1 MPPVSRATLTRYV
14 GCMSTSH
21 GSVAESAEAAES
33 GKPVALIT
41 GASRGIG
48 LAIARELSSTHD
60 LILGASS
67 KDSLAD
73 VLAEFPGARPFIAEL
88 TDKDAIARAVA
99 DAGFGGGS
107 GAGGSGE
114 GATASGFDEGADAL
128 PRLDVLVHS
137 AGVADGETVAET
149 PWDVYE
155 RVFSVNVFAVAELT
169 RLLVPALRAA
179 RGQVVT
185 INSGSGYFSGVG
197 AAVYSGSKFAL
208 RAFSDALR
216 EEERGSVRV
225 TSIHPGRV
233 DTDMQVELQA
243 SYGNHDYDGSLYIRP
258 ESVAATVRLAVDATP
273 EAMLENLAIR
283 PVHK

>member
-1 MPPVSRATLTRYV
+1 MT
-14 GCMSTSH
+14 TSN
-21 GSVAESAEAAES
+21 GSD
-33 GKPVALIT
+33 KPVALIT

-48 LAIARELSSTHD
+48 LGIARELASTHE

-67 KDSLAD
+67 EDSLAD

-99 DAGFGGGS
+99 DAGFGGGEGDA
-107 GAGGSGE
+107 GA
-114 GATASGFDEGADAL
+114 
-128 PRLDVLVHS
+128 RLDVLVHS

-155 RVFSVNVFAVAELT
+155 RVFAVNVFAVAELT
-169 RLLVPALRAA
+169 RLLLPALRAA
-179 RGQVVT
+179 GGQVVT

-233 DTDMQVELQA
+233 DTDMQMELQA
-243 SYGNHDYDGSLYIRP
+243 SYGSHDYDGSLYIRP

-273 EAMLENLAIR
+273 EAMIENLAIR

>member
-1 MPPVSRATLTRYV
+1 MT
-14 GCMSTSH
+14 TSH
-21 GSVAESAEAAES
+21 DSD
-33 GKPVALIT
+33 KPVALIT

-48 LAIARELSSTHD
+48 LAIARELASTHE

-67 KDSLAD
+67 EDSLAD

-88 TDKDAIARAVA
+88 TGKDAIARAVA
-99 DAGFGGGS
+99 DAGFGGG
-107 GAGGSGE
+107 GAGGA
-114 GATASGFDEGADAL
+114 GA
-128 PRLDVLVHS
+128 RLDVLVHS

-155 RVFSVNVFAVAELT
+155 RVFAVNVFAVAELT
-169 RLLVPALRAA
+169 RLLLPALRAA
-179 RGQVVT
+179 GGQVVT

-216 EEERGSVRV
+216 EEERGAVRV

-233 DTDMQVELQA
+233 DTDMQMELQA

-273 EAMLENLAIR
+273 EAMIENLAIR

>member
-1 MPPVSRATLTRYV
+1 MTISND
-14 GCMSTSH
+14 SD
-21 GSVAESAEAAES
+21 
-33 GKPVALIT
+33 KPVALIT

-67 KDSLAD
+67 EDSLAD

-99 DAGFGGGS
+99 DAGFGGGAGG
-107 GAGGSGE
+107 GAGSA
-114 GATASGFDEGADAL
+114 GA
-128 PRLDVLVHS
+128 RLDVLVHS

-155 RVFSVNVFAVAELT
+155 RVFAVNVFAVAELT
-169 RLLVPALRAA
+169 RLLLPALRATG
-179 RGQVVT
+179 GQVVT

-233 DTDMQVELQA
+233 DTDMQMELQA
-243 SYGNHDYDGSLYIRP
+243 SYGNNDYDGSLYIRP

-273 EAMLENLAIR
+273 EAMIENLAIR

>member
-1 MPPVSRATLTRYV
+1 MT
-14 GCMSTSH
+14 TSH
-21 GSVAESAEAAES
+21 DSD
-33 GKPVALIT
+33 KPVALIT

-48 LAIARELSSTHD
+48 LAIARELSSTHE

-67 KDSLAD
+67 EDSLAD

-99 DAGFGGGS
+99 DAGFGGDEGDA
-107 GAGGSGE
+107 GAG
-114 GATASGFDEGADAL
+114 AVA
-128 PRLDVLVHS
+128 RLDVLVHS

-155 RVFSVNVFAVAELT
+155 RVFAVNVFAVAELT
-169 RLLVPALRAA
+169 RLLLPALRATG
-179 RGQVVT
+179 GQVVT

-233 DTDMQVELQA
+233 DTDMQMELQA

-273 EAMLENLAIR
+273 EAMIENLAIR

>member
-1 MPPVSRATLTRYV
+1 MT
-14 GCMSTSH
+14 TSH
-21 GSVAESAEAAES
+21 DSD
-33 GKPVALIT
+33 KPVALIT

-48 LAIARELSSTHD
+48 LAIARELSSTHE

-67 KDSLAD
+67 EDSLAD
-73 VLAEFPGARPFIAEL
+73 VLAEFPGARPFIADL
-88 TDKDAIARAVA
+88 SDKDAIARAVA
-99 DAGFGGGS
+99 DAGFGGGAG
-107 GAGGSGE
+107 GAGGA
-114 GATASGFDEGADAL
+114 GA
-128 PRLDVLVHS
+128 RLDVLVHS

-155 RVFSVNVFAVAELT
+155 RVFAVNVFAVAELT
-169 RLLVPALRAA
+169 RLLLPALRAA
-179 RGQVVT
+179 GGQVVT

-216 EEERGSVRV
+216 EEERGAVRV

-233 DTDMQVELQA
+233 DTDMQMELQA

-273 EAMLENLAIR
+273 EAMIENLAIR

>member
-48 LAIARELSSTHD
+48 LAIARELASTHK

-67 KDSLAD
+67 EDSLTD

-99 DAGFGGGS
+99 DAGFGGGAGADA
-107 GAGGSGE
+107 GAGGA
-114 GATASGFDEGADAL
+114 GA
-128 PRLDVLVHS
+128 RLDVLVHS

-155 RVFSVNVFAVAELT
+155 RVFFVNVFAVAELT
-169 RLLVPALRAA
+169 RLLLPALRAA
-179 RGQVVT
+179 GGQVVT

-273 EAMLENLAIR
+273 EAMIENLAIR

>member
-1 MPPVSRATLTRYV
+1 MT
-14 GCMSTSH
+14 TSN
-21 GSVAESAEAAES
+21 GSD
-33 GKPVALIT
+33 KPVALIT

-48 LAIARELSSTHD
+48 LAIARELSSTHE

-67 KDSLAD
+67 EDSLAD

-88 TDKDAIARAVA
+88 SDKDAIARAVA
-99 DAGFGGGS
+99 DAGFGGGEG
-107 GAGGSGE
+107 GAGGA
-114 GATASGFDEGADAL
+114 GA
-128 PRLDVLVHS
+128 RLDVLVHS
-137 AGVADGETVAET
+137 AGVADGETVADT

-155 RVFSVNVFAVAELT
+155 RVFAVNVFAVAELT
-169 RLLVPALRAA
+169 RLLLPALRAA
-179 RGQVVT
+179 GGQVVT

-216 EEERGSVRV
+216 EEERGAVRV

-233 DTDMQVELQA
+233 DTDMQMELQA

-273 EAMLENLAIR
+273 EAMIENLAIR

>member
-1 MPPVSRATLTRYV
+1 MTISND
-14 GCMSTSH
+14 SD
-21 GSVAESAEAAES
+21 
-33 GKPVALIT
+33 KPVALIT

-67 KDSLAD
+67 EDSLAD

-99 DAGFGGGS
+99 DAGFGGGAGS
-107 GAGGSGE
+107 AGA
-114 GATASGFDEGADAL
+114 
-128 PRLDVLVHS
+128 RLDVLVHS

-155 RVFSVNVFAVAELT
+155 RVFAVNVFAVAELT
-169 RLLVPALRAA
+169 RLLLPALRAA
-179 RGQVVT
+179 GGQVVT

-216 EEERGSVRV
+216 EEERGAVRV

-233 DTDMQVELQA
+233 DTDMQMALQA
-243 SYGNHDYDGSLYIRP
+243 SYGNNDYDGSLYIRP

-273 EAMLENLAIR
+273 EAMIENLAIR

>member
-1 MPPVSRATLTRYV
+1 MT
-14 GCMSTSH
+14 TSND
-21 GSVAESAEAAES
+21 SD
-33 GKPVALIT
+33 KPVALIT

-48 LAIARELSSTHD
+48 LAIARELSSTHE

-67 KDSLAD
+67 EDSLAD
-73 VLAEFPGARPFIAEL
+73 VLAELPGARPFIAEL

-99 DAGFGGGS
+99 DAGFGGE
-107 GAGGSGE
+107 GE
-114 GATASGFDEGADAL
+114 GAVGVDSAGT
-128 PRLDVLVHS
+128 RLDVLVHS

-155 RVFSVNVFAVAELT
+155 RVFAVNVFAVAELT
-169 RLLVPALRAA
+169 RLLLPALRAA
-179 RGQVVT
+179 GGQVVT

-216 EEERGSVRV
+216 EEERGAVRV

-233 DTDMQVELQA
+233 DTDMQMELQA

-273 EAMLENLAIR
+273 EAMIENLSIR

>member
-1 MPPVSRATLTRYV
+1 MT
-14 GCMSTSH
+14 TSN
-21 GSVAESAEAAES
+21 GSD
-33 GKPVALIT
+33 KPVALIT

-48 LAIARELSSTHD
+48 LAIARELSSTHE

-67 KDSLAD
+67 EDSLAD
-73 VLAEFPGARPFIAEL
+73 VLAEFPGARPFIVEL

-99 DAGFGGGS
+99 DAGFGGGEGDAG
-107 GAGGSGE
+107 GAG
-114 GATASGFDEGADAL
+114 A
-128 PRLDVLVHS
+128 RLDVLVHS

-155 RVFSVNVFAVAELT
+155 RVFAVNVFAVAELT
-169 RLLVPALRAA
+169 RLLLPALGAA
-179 RGQVVT
+179 GGQVVT

-216 EEERGSVRV
+216 EEERGAVRV

-233 DTDMQVELQA
+233 DTDMQMELQA

-273 EAMLENLAIR
+273 EAMIENLAIR

>member
-1 MPPVSRATLTRYV
+1 MT
-14 GCMSTSH
+14 TSH
-21 GSVAESAEAAES
+21 DSD
-33 GKPVALIT
+33 KPVALIT

-48 LAIARELSSTHD
+48 LAIARELSSTHE
-60 LILGASS
+60 LILGASRE
-67 KDSLAD
+67 DSLAD

-88 TDKDAIARAVA
+88 SDKDAIARAVA
-99 DAGFGGGS
+99 DAGFGGG
-107 GAGGSGE
+107 GAGGAG
-114 GATASGFDEGADAL
+114 GASA
-128 PRLDVLVHS
+128 RLDVLVHS

-155 RVFSVNVFAVAELT
+155 RVFAVNVFAVAELT
-169 RLLVPALRAA
+169 RLLLPALRAA
-179 RGQVVT
+179 GGQVVT

-216 EEERGSVRV
+216 EEERGGVRV

-233 DTDMQVELQA
+233 DTDMQMELQA
-243 SYGNHDYDGSLYIRP
+243 SYGNNDYDGSLYIRP

-273 EAMLENLAIR
+273 EAMIENLAIR

>member
-1 MPPVSRATLTRYV
+1 
-14 GCMSTSH
+14 MSTSH
-21 GSVAESAEAAES
+21 GSVAESAEAADS

-48 LAIARELSSTHD
+48 LAVARELASTHE

-67 KDSLAD
+67 EDSLAD

-99 DAGFGGGS
+99 DAGFGS
-107 GAGGSGE
+107 GAGA
-114 GATASGFDEGADAL
+114 GAGDAGA
-128 PRLDVLVHS
+128 RLDVLVHS

-169 RLLVPALRAA
+169 RLLLPALRAA
-179 RGQVVT
+179 GGQVVT

-273 EAMLENLAIR
+273 EAMIENLAIR

>member
-1 MPPVSRATLTRYV
+1 MT
-14 GCMSTSH
+14 TSN
-21 GSVAESAEAAES
+21 GSD
-33 GKPVALIT
+33 KPVALIT

-48 LAIARELSSTHD
+48 LAIARELSSTHE

-67 KDSLAD
+67 EDSLAD

-99 DAGFGGGS
+99 DAGYGDGS
-107 GAGGSGE
+107 GAAGE
-114 GATASGFDEGADAL
+114 GTGVGAGAQ
-128 PRLDVLVHS
+128 LDVLVHS
-137 AGVADGETVAET
+137 AGVADGETVADT

-155 RVFSVNVFAVAELT
+155 RVFAVNVFAVAELT
-169 RLLVPALRAA
+169 RLLLPALRAA
-179 RGQVVT
+179 GGQVVT

-216 EEERGSVRV
+216 EEERGAVRV

-233 DTDMQVELQA
+233 DTNMQMELQA

-273 EAMLENLAIR
+273 EAMIENLAIR

>member
-1 MPPVSRATLTRYV
+1 MT
-14 GCMSTSH
+14 TSH
-21 GSVAESAEAAES
+21 DSD
-33 GKPVALIT
+33 KPVALIT

-48 LAIARELSSTHD
+48 LAIARELALTHE

-67 KDSLAD
+67 EDSLAD
-73 VLAEFPGARPFIAEL
+73 VLAEFPGARPFIVEL

-99 DAGFGGGS
+99 DAGFGGG
-107 GAGGSGE
+107 GAGGA
-114 GATASGFDEGADAL
+114 GA
-128 PRLDVLVHS
+128 RLDVLVHS

-155 RVFSVNVFAVAELT
+155 RVFAVNVFAVAELT
-169 RLLVPALRAA
+169 RLLLPALRAA
-179 RGQVVT
+179 GGQVVT

-216 EEERGSVRV
+216 EEERGAVRV

-233 DTDMQVELQA
+233 DTDMQMELQA
-243 SYGNHDYDGSLYIRP
+243 SNGNHDYDGSLYIRP

-273 EAMLENLAIR
+273 EAMIENLAIR

>member
-1 MPPVSRATLTRYV
+1 MT
-14 GCMSTSH
+14 TSH
-21 GSVAESAEAAES
+21 DSD
-33 GKPVALIT
+33 KPVALIT

-48 LAIARELSSTHD
+48 LAIARELSSTHE

-67 KDSLAD
+67 ETSLAD

-99 DAGFGGGS
+99 DAGL
-107 GAGGSGE
+107 SGE
-114 GATASGFDEGADAL
+114 SSSNA
-128 PRLDVLVHS
+128 RLDVLVHS

-169 RLLVPALRAA
+169 RLLLPALRAA
-179 RGQVVT
+179 GGQVVT

-197 AAVYSGSKFAL
+197 SAVYSGSKFAL

-216 EEERGSVRV
+216 EEERGGVRV

-233 DTDMQVELQA
+233 DTDMQMELQA

-273 EAMLENLAIR
+273 EAMIENLAIR

>member
-1 MPPVSRATLTRYV
+1 MT
-14 GCMSTSH
+14 TSH
-21 GSVAESAEAAES
+21 DSD
-33 GKPVALIT
+33 KPVALIT

-48 LAIARELSSTHD
+48 LAIARELSSTHE
-60 LILGASS
+60 LILGASRE
-67 KDSLAD
+67 DSLAD

-99 DAGFGGGS
+99 DAGFGGGAG
-107 GAGGSGE
+107 GAGG
-114 GATASGFDEGADAL
+114 GAGSAGA
-128 PRLDVLVHS
+128 RLDVLVHS

-155 RVFSVNVFAVAELT
+155 RVFAVNVFAVAELT
-169 RLLVPALRAA
+169 RLLLPALRAA
-179 RGQVVT
+179 GGQVVT

-216 EEERGSVRV
+216 EEERGAVRV

-233 DTDMQVELQA
+233 DTDMQMALQA
-243 SYGNHDYDGSLYIRP
+243 SYGNNDYDGSLYIRP

-273 EAMLENLAIR
+273 EAMIENLAIR

>member
-1 MPPVSRATLTRYV
+1 MT
-14 GCMSTSH
+14 TSH
-21 GSVAESAEAAES
+21 DSD
-33 GKPVALIT
+33 KPVALIT

-48 LAIARELSSTHD
+48 LAIARELASTHE

-67 KDSLAD
+67 EDSLAD
-73 VLAEFPGARPFIAEL
+73 VLAKFPGARPFIAEL

-99 DAGFGGGS
+99 DAGFGGG
-107 GAGGSGE
+107 GAGGA
-114 GATASGFDEGADAL
+114 GA
-128 PRLDVLVHS
+128 RLDVLVHS

-155 RVFSVNVFAVAELT
+155 RVFAVNVFAVAELT
-169 RLLVPALRAA
+169 RLLLPALRATG
-179 RGQVVT
+179 GQVVT

-233 DTDMQVELQA
+233 DTDMQMELQA
-243 SYGNHDYDGSLYIRP
+243 SYGNNDYDGSLYIRP

-273 EAMLENLAIR
+273 EAMIENLAIR

>member
-1 MPPVSRATLTRYV
+1 MT
-14 GCMSTSH
+14 TSND
-21 GSVAESAEAAES
+21 SD
-33 GKPVALIT
+33 KPVALIT

-48 LAIARELSSTHD
+48 LAIARELAPTHE

-67 KDSLAD
+67 EDSLAD

-99 DAGFGGGS
+99 DAGFGGGAG
-107 GAGGSGE
+107 GAGGGAGSAGGGAGSG
-114 GATASGFDEGADAL
+114 GA
-128 PRLDVLVHS
+128 RLDVLVHS

-155 RVFSVNVFAVAELT
+155 RVFAVNVFAVAELT
-169 RLLVPALRAA
+169 RLLLPALRAA
-179 RGQVVT
+179 GGQVVT

-216 EEERGSVRV
+216 EEERGAVRV

-233 DTDMQVELQA
+233 DTDMQIALQA
-243 SYGNHDYDGSLYIRP
+243 SYGNNDYDGSLYIRP

-273 EAMLENLAIR
+273 EAMIENLAIR

>member
-1 MPPVSRATLTRYV
+1 MTT
-14 GCMSTSH
+14 TN
-21 GSVAESAEAAES
+21 GSD
-33 GKPVALIT
+33 KPVALIT

-48 LAIARELSSTHD
+48 LAIARELAATHE

-67 KDSLAD
+67 EDSLAD
-73 VLAEFPGARPFIAEL
+73 VLTEFPGARPFIAEL
-88 TDKDAIARAVA
+88 TGKDAIARAVA
-99 DAGFGGGS
+99 DAGFGGGAG
-107 GAGGSGE
+107 GAGAGTGFGSDA
-114 GATASGFDEGADAL
+114 GA
-128 PRLDVLVHS
+128 RLDVLVHS

-155 RVFSVNVFAVAELT
+155 RVFAVNVFAVAELT
-169 RLLVPALRAA
+169 RLLLPALRATG
-179 RGQVVT
+179 GQVVT

-216 EEERGSVRV
+216 EEERGAVRV

-233 DTDMQVELQA
+233 DTDMQMELQA

-273 EAMLENLAIR
+273 EAMIENLAIR

>member
-1 MPPVSRATLTRYV
+1 MT
-14 GCMSTSH
+14 TSH
-21 GSVAESAEAAES
+21 DSD
-33 GKPVALIT
+33 KPVALIT

-48 LAIARELSSTHD
+48 LAIARELASTHE

-67 KDSLAD
+67 EDSLAD

-99 DAGFGGGS
+99 DAGFGGGAG
-107 GAGGSGE
+107 GAG
-114 GATASGFDEGADAL
+114 A
-128 PRLDVLVHS
+128 RLDVLVHS

-155 RVFSVNVFAVAELT
+155 RVFAVNVFAVAELT
-169 RLLVPALRAA
+169 RLLLPALRAA
-179 RGQVVT
+179 GGQVVT

-216 EEERGSVRV
+216 EEERGAVRV

-233 DTDMQVELQA
+233 DTDMQMELQA

-273 EAMLENLAIR
+273 EAMIENLAIR

>member
-1 MPPVSRATLTRYV
+1 MT
-14 GCMSTSH
+14 TSH
-21 GSVAESAEAAES
+21 DSD
-33 GKPVALIT
+33 KPVALIT

-48 LAIARELSSTHD
+48 LAIARELASTHE

-67 KDSLAD
+67 EDSLAD
-73 VLAEFPGARPFIAEL
+73 VLAEFPGARPFIVEL

-99 DAGFGGGS
+99 DAGFGGG
-107 GAGGSGE
+107 GAGGA
-114 GATASGFDEGADAL
+114 GA
-128 PRLDVLVHS
+128 RLDVLVHS

-169 RLLVPALRAA
+169 RLLLPALRAA
-179 RGQVVT
+179 GGQVVT

-216 EEERGSVRV
+216 EEERGAVRV

-233 DTDMQVELQA
+233 DTDMQMELQA

-273 EAMLENLAIR
+273 EAMIENLAIR

>member
-1 MPPVSRATLTRYV
+1 MT
-14 GCMSTSH
+14 TSH
-21 GSVAESAEAAES
+21 DSD
-33 GKPVALIT
+33 KPVALIT

-48 LAIARELSSTHD
+48 LAIARELASTHE

-67 KDSLAD
+67 EDSLAD
-73 VLAEFPGARPFIAEL
+73 VLAEFPGARPFIVEL

-99 DAGFGGGS
+99 DAGFGGGEGDAG
-107 GAGGSGE
+107 GAG
-114 GATASGFDEGADAL
+114 A
-128 PRLDVLVHS
+128 RLDVLVHS

-155 RVFSVNVFAVAELT
+155 RVFAVNVFAVAELT
-169 RLLVPALRAA
+169 RLLLPALRATG
-179 RGQVVT
+179 GQVVT

-216 EEERGSVRV
+216 EEERGAVRV

-233 DTDMQVELQA
+233 DTDMQMELQA

-273 EAMLENLAIR
+273 EAMIENLAIR